1 MEQPRGQLS
10 RLAIVLLLLAGCAAP
25 DRTAQM
31 TNIEGGV
38 NQAYGG
44 DVGALIYHGYE
55 AAKDGEAADAA
66 RANLVG
72 TPGWMASDVNAQQA
86 SDLADQAA
94 EHRRLAEAA
103 LNRILDP
110 MRDRIARL
118 EAAQQAEATPEV
130 TAVLHFAAASAAV
143 PAGETAKLQA
153 VAHYL
158 ARHASARVTI
168 TGFADASGSAHGNIA
183 LSRAR
188 ANAVYDA
195 LLARGLPD
203 GVIVAV
209 IGAGTPAASATPSA
223 RRVVIEVRNA
233 G

>member
-1 MEQPRGQLS
+1 MRHSGPAF
-10 RLAIVLLLLAGCAAP
+10 LAILLLAGCAAP
-25 DRTAQM
+25 DRTPQL

-38 NQAYGG
+38 NQTFGG

-55 AAKDGEAADAA
+55 AAKDGEAADSA
-66 RANLVG
+66 RANLAG
-72 TPGWMASDVNAQQA
+72 TPGWMATDVNLSQQA

-94 EHRRLAEAA
+94 EHRRQAEAA

-110 MRDRIARL
+110 LRDRIAKL
-118 EAAQQAEATPEV
+118 EAEQKAEAVPEV
-130 TAVLHFAAASAAV
+130 TAVLHFAVGSAAL
-143 PAGETAKLQA
+143 PAGEAAKLQA

-158 ARHASARVTI
+158 ARHPAARVTI
-168 TGFADASGSAHGNIA
+168 TGFADSTGDAKANMA

-188 ANAVYDA
+188 ANTVYDA
-195 LLARGLPD
+195 LLAHGMPAD
-203 GVIVAV
+203 VVVAV
-209 IGAGTPAASATPSA
+209 IGAGQVATGNAVPAD

>member
-1 MEQPRGQLS
+1 MGELS

-25 DRTAQM
+25 DRSAQM
-31 TNIEGGV
+31 TNIQGGV

-55 AAKDGEAADAA
+55 AAKDAEAADSA

-94 EHRRLAEAA
+94 EHRRLADAA

-110 MRDRIARL
+110 LRDRIAKL
-118 EAAQQAEATPEV
+118 EAAQQAEAMPEV

-143 PAGETAKLQA
+143 PAGETAKLKA
-153 VAHYL
+153 VANYL
-158 ARHASARVTI
+158 ARHP
-168 TGFADASGSAHGNIA
+168 G
-183 LSRAR
+183 
-188 ANAVYDA
+188 
-195 LLARGLPD
+195 
-203 GVIVAV
+203 
-209 IGAGTPAASATPSA
+209 
-223 RRVVIEVRNA
+223 
-233 G
+233 